1 MTADLNARVRELLET
16 YDGPDVSAAD
26 LLCDRHPADRIAF
39 TVVDPGLTST
49 DLTYGELR
57 ERSRRCAVALADL
70 GVEPGDRV
78 ATLMSKSADLVVA
91 LLGIWRRGA
100 VHVPLF
106 TAFAPPAIAF
116 RLEASGTTIV
126 IADADQA
133 AKLAPGD
140 DIPADSPWRVII
152 AGDNPLAAVPTAAAQ
167 DSDGV
172 RTVGDAAGRVGVEV
186 RDDSVVAR
194 ATVDGLGT
202 GDPTIAGSADGPGAP
217 DATIPGSVVDEPE
230 VKSTS
235 VAKPAAE
242 GPATGQLRFADL
254 LAAYSAD
261 DPRAAAVVVGG
272 DGLLVQLFT
281 SGTTGTPKGV
291 PIPVRALAAFHA
303 YQEFS
308 LDVRADDVYWNAADP
323 GWAYGLYWAILSPLA
338 SGIRSLLLHTA
349 FSAPLTWQVL
359 ERFGV
364 TNFTAAP
371 TVYRA
376 LRADS
381 AAAPTDL
388 RLRRASSAGE
398 PLTPDVV
405 TWSVET
411 LGVAVRD
418 HYGQTEHGMLICNSW
433 HDALR
438 VDAPAGSMGRTMP
451 GWHCAVLAD
460 DADVEAPVGELGR
473 VAIDTQRSPLLWF
486 LGYLDA
492 PERSAQRYTADGRWY
507 LTGDAGSQDADGFF
521 HFSARDD
528 DVIIM
533 AGYRIG
539 PFEVESVL
547 VLDERVVEAAVVG
560 MPDELRG
567 EVLEAFVVLRNGFEG
582 NTELEAELQTLV
594 KRKFAAHAYPRKVH
608 FVDALPKTPSGK
620 VQRFILRQQEVR

>member
-1 MTADLNARVRELLET
+1 MTADLNARVRELLQT
-16 YDGPDVSAAD
+16 YDGPDASAAD

-39 TVVDPGLTST
+39 TIVDPDLTST

-57 ERSRRCAVALADL
+57 ERSQRFAVALAGL

-78 ATLMSKSADLVVA
+78 ATLMSKSADLVIA

-116 RLEASGTTIV
+116 RLAASDATIV

-133 AKLAPGD
+133 TKLLPGD
-140 DIPADSPWRVII
+140 DIPADPPWRVII
-152 AGDNPLAAVPTAAAQ
+152 AGNGP
-167 DSDGV
+167 SG
-172 RTVGDAAGRVGVEV
+172 GDAAA
-186 RDDSVVAR
+186 S
-194 ATVDGLGT
+194 
-202 GDPTIAGSADGPGAP
+202 
-217 DATIPGSVVDEPE
+217 
-230 VKSTS
+230 
-235 VAKPAAE
+235 
-242 GPATGQLRFADL
+242 LRFADL

-261 DPRAAAVVVGG
+261 DPRAAAVAVGG

-291 PIPVRALAAFHA
+291 PIPVRALGAFHA

-338 SGIRSLLLHTA
+338 SGIRSLLLHAA

-381 AAAPTDL
+381 SAAPTDL

-438 VDAPAGSMGRTMP
+438 VDTPAGSMGRTMP
-451 GWHCAVLAD
+451 GWHCAVLAE
-460 DADVEAPVGELGR
+460 DADVEAPIGELGR
-473 VAIDTQRSPLLWF
+473 VAIDTEHSPLLWF

-492 PERSAQRYTADGRWY
+492 PERTAQRYTADGRWY
-507 LTGDAGSQDADGFF
+507 LTGDAGSLDADGFF

-567 EVLEAFVVLRNGFEG
+567 EVLEAFVVLRDGFEG
-582 NTELEAELQTLV
+582 NAELEAELQSLV

-620 VQRFILRQQEVR
+620 VQRFILRKQGVQ